1 MKQLNTY
8 LEGLLSNTNKNSTR
22 SAFTDQISEYV
33 KRCFERYPTTR
44 HITCEVSSKTV
55 TIINNKNTSNI
66 CWGKMVSDLINKYD
80 IKKIILQGN
89 WDLYV
94 DSGISDF
101 PIDLECDDHLVIG
114 SSFTEKNSSTIN
126 NMNIKVKH
134 LYITQKIKLNNSQI
148 QSDDVIEIRRPTQIA
163 KCKTQA
169 ERIVMNTSGI
179 KSSLNSLIKTKV
191 PFVKSDNTIHR
202 KDWSIKEPNRIKEI
216 KGIDPIKELEFKDLN
231 TENIITGNIYSDID
245 TLVFTKNPK
254 SYQPKYPDVYEMKN
268 GWSAIWLDSKDIRKQ
283 FGL

>member
-1 MKQLNTY
+1 MKELNTY
-8 LEGLLSNTNKNSTR
+8 LEGLLSKSNKNITR
-22 SAFTDQISEYV
+22 SAFDDQCSEYV
-33 KRCFERYPTTR
+33 KNYFKTHSTR
-44 HITCEVSSKTV
+44 PNINCKVTDRTITIT
-55 TIINNKNTSNI
+55 NNENPRNI
-66 CWGKMVSDLINKYD
+66 CWGKMISELISKYN
-80 IKKIILQGN
+80 IKKMILHGN

-94 DSGISDF
+94 EAGISDF
-101 PIDLECDDHLVIG
+101 PIDLECNGRLTIG
-114 SSFTEKNSSTIN
+114 SSFTVKNSSTIN

-148 QSDDVIEIRRPTQIA
+148 QSDDIIEIRRPAQIV

-179 KSSLNSLIKTKV
+179 KSVLNSLIKTKV

-216 KGIDPIKELEFKDLN
+216 KGIDPIKELGFKDLN

-254 SYQPKYPDVYEMKN
+254 SYQSKYPDVYEMKN